1 MSKVRHI
8 EVSEA
13 DDGQRLDRWLKKYLG
28 GTPFGLIQKIVR
40 KGQVRV
46 DGKRAKG
53 DIRLLAGQSVRI
65 PPLESKE
72 EKQRRPLTDEDK
84 AYIKSLVIYD
94 DGDVVAVNKPYGLP
108 TQGGQNIF
116 RHVDFYLAGLKD
128 KKGIAPRLIHRL
140 DKDTSGVLLLAR
152 SAKAVRELGKSFKGR
167 NIRKYYWAIC
177 VPTPEMLDGEIHAAI
192 ADGTGNMKDRM
203 VIDPENGKK
212 ASTLFEVI
220 EFAAKKAAFVIFW
233 PRTGRKHQIRVHAQ
247 KLGSP
252 ILGDS
257 KYVRNLDHP
266 EQDIHL
272 LNEMGLEKRL
282 HLHAQRLV
290 FNHPITGKPVDI
302 RAPLSKDLEKSW
314 KALGF
319 NPRYKDDPFPDIKL
333 SR

>member
-8 EVSEA
+8 TVSEA
-13 DDGQRLDRWLKKYLG
+13 DDGQRLDRWLKKHLG

-46 DGKRAKG
+46 DGRRAKG
-53 DIRLLAGQSVRI
+53 DTRLATGQDVRI

-72 EKQRRPLTDEDK
+72 EKQRRPLTADDK
-84 AYIKSLVIYD
+84 AYIKSLVLYD
-94 DGDVVAVNKPYGLP
+94 DGDVVAVSKPYGLP
-108 TQGGQNIF
+108 TQGGKNIF
-116 RHVDFYLAGLKD
+116 RHVDFYLDGLKD
-128 KKGIAPRLIHRL
+128 KKGLAPRLVHRL

-167 NIRKYYWAIC
+167 KMRKYYWAIC

-212 ASTLFEVI
+212 ASTLFEVV
-220 EFAAKKAAFVIFW
+220 EFAAKKAAFVVFW

-252 ILGDS
+252 ILGDT

-266 EQDIHL
+266 EQDIRMI
-272 LNEMGLEKRL
+272 NEMGLENRL

-290 FNHPITGKPVDI
+290 FDHPISGKAIDI
-302 RAPLSKDLEKSW
+302 QAPLPPELAKSW

-319 NPRYKDDPFPDIKL
+319 SAKYKDDPFADISL
-333 SR
+333 S